1 MVQAFSCLLHKLPT
15 GFTGKR
21 RSPEAALGTAAVW
34 CDGLADVR
42 GATRIRLVL
51 FRS

>member
-21 RSPEAALGTAAVW
+21 QSPEAALGAAAVW
-34 CDGLADVR
+34 CDD
-42 GATRIRLVL
+42 RLL
-51 FRS
+51 LEEPLT